1 MHIDGHGFA
10 SPARVIA
17 SPHVD
22 RRPSGAGVRLVV
34 IHNISL
40 PAGHFG
46 GTDIIRLFQGQLD
59 CNAHPDYAALCG
71 LRVSAHFLIRRSGE
85 LIQFASCHDRAW
97 HSGVSSWQ
105 GWQKCNDFS
114 IGIELEGTDQLAFED
129 AQYQQLNAL
138 LDAIRQLWPDVALA
152 GHSDVAPGRK
162 TDPGPCFDWTRVS
175 QAGSRFRQS
184 VMPSD

>member
-1 MHIDGHGFA
+1 MQIDGHGFA
-10 SPARVIA
+10 SPARLIA

-22 RRPSGAGVRLVV
+22 QRPPDTRIRLVV

-59 CNAHPDYAALCG
+59 CNAHPDYALLRG

-85 LIQFASCHDRAW
+85 LIQFASCLNRAW
-97 HSGVSSWQ
+97 HSGVSSWD

-114 IGIELEGTDQLAFED
+114 IGIELEGTDHQAFED
-129 AQYQQLNAL
+129 MQYLQLNAL
-138 LDAIRQLWPDVALA
+138 LEAIRQHWPDIALA

-162 TDPGPCFDWTRVS
+162 TDPGPCFDWARV
-175 QAGSRFRQS
+175 RQG
-184 VMPSD
+184 